1 MEIKSV
7 KRDSKG
13 AQEGRWIGDIPNMPD
28 VRLKVRGLSCFAATS
43 LRRAKERAVPREGRE
58 RGVLKLEV
66 EQRIS
71 REVLHE
77 AILMD
82 WEGLADNGSEFP
94 YDFDSAGLLIKNPD
108 YDIFAGAVAWAA
120 GVVDTE
126 DKEVEDDQSG
136 NSGKSSKLA

>member
-1 MEIKSV
+1 MEIKSF
-7 KRDSKG
+7 KRDAKA
-13 AQEGRWIGDIPNMPD
+13 AQDGRWVDDIPNMPG

-43 LRRAKERAVPREGRE
+43 LRRAKERAVPRDGRE
-58 RGVLKLEV
+58 RGAIKLKV

-77 AILMD
+77 AILLD
-82 WEGLADNGSEFP
+82 WDGLTDKDQPFP
-94 YDFDSAGLLIKNPD
+94 YDFEAAGAMLKDPD

-120 GVVDTE
+120 GIADTE

-136 NSGKSSKLA
+136 NSEASSKRV